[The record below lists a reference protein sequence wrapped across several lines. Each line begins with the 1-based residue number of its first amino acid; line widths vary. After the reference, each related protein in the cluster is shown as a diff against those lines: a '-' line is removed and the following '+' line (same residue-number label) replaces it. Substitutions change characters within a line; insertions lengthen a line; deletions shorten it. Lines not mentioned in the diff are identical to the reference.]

1 MDREDFLGYSISQ
14 LPCPSRQAEAII
26 ALASPHQY
34 SAARPHRPEAGPAA
48 GRWLRR
54 SRSRWQARLWCAHRA
69 RIPLVGVAKCAFCTA
84 ACAAPVRRGTR
95 HPRCSSPPPECAAP
109 TAPAVQAMAGR
120 PGPAYQTPCTGL
132 TPSTYRTTRRS
143 ARPATT
149 LADEWAHRR
158 CGCWCGRL
166 RTGSAR
172 TWWLGPDAND
182 CVSLGPLKPALAGLN
197 GGTDRGI
204 ARNIFGV
211 EGIHASL

>member
-1 MDREDFLGYSISQ
+1 MATPISIQ
-14 LPCPSRQAEAII
+14 M
-26 ALASPHQY
+26 
-34 SAARPHRPEAGPAA
+34 AGPALVRTPSSHPA
-48 GRWLRR
+48 GRRGQMRFLHGRLCR
-54 SRSRWQARLWCAHRA
+54 PCPARNSA
-69 RIPLVGVAKCAFCTA
+69 PPVLVTA
-84 ACAAPVRRGTR
+84 AGMCRTDGAGL
-95 HPRCSSPPPECAAP
+95 
-109 TAPAVQAMAGR
+109 VQAMAGR

-204 ARNIFGV
+204 ARNTVGV